1 MKTLLEEMV
10 NGYLECALWSTHAY
24 LEEGEENPKTWDE
37 HNYAVSDIS
46 EKGMKQATEDCEAF
60 LKEALPLLTE
70 EEKRDTPHYSWE
82 SYLGHNFWLTREGH
96 GAGFW
101 DGRYENGDALTK
113 LCKPW
118 GNASDSMCLNEEGE
132 IDL

>member
-1 MKTLLEEMV
+1 MKTSLEKMIQ
-10 NGYLECALWSTHAY
+10 GYLECALWSTHAY
-24 LEEGEENPKTWDE
+24 LEEGEDSPQTWEE
-37 HNYAVSDIS
+37 HNYDVSDVS
-46 EKGMKQATEDCEAF
+46 EKGRKQATEDCKAF

-70 EEKRDTPHYSWE
+70 DEKRDTSRYTWE
-82 SYLGHNFWLTREGH
+82 EYLGHNFWLTREGH

-101 DGRYENGDALTK
+101 DGRYVRGKELTA

-118 GNASDSMCLNEEGE
+118 GNASDSMMLNDGE

>member
-1 MKTLLEEMV
+1 MKTALEKMV
-10 NGYLECALWSTHAY
+10 QGYLECALWSTHAH
-24 LEEGEENPKTWDE
+24 LEEGEENPQTWDA

-46 EKGMKQATEDCEAF
+46 EKGMKQATEDCAAF
-60 LKEALPLLTE
+60 LEEALPLLTH
-70 EEKRDTPHYSWE
+70 EEKRDTPRYSWE
-82 SYLGHNFWLTREGH
+82 EYLGHNFWLTREGH
-96 GAGFW
+96 GVGFW

-118 GNASDSMCLNEEGE
+118 GNASDSMMLNDDGE